1 MPIPTPFSPI
11 ILSQCI
17 VFPDHPSPVPVP
29 DLKLSVSDLPMLS
42 CHYIQKGCLFTS
54 PNLDSISVIDLL
66 KCSLSRTLSRFPP
79 LAGRLV
85 TDEDGYVYIKCN
97 DAGVDFIHA
106 NAGEFFVRDL
116 LAPGDVPDCF
126 KEFFAFDRTVSFNGH
141 FSPIMA
147 VQITFLADG
156 IFIGCSVNHA
166 VTDGTSFWNF
176 FNTFAEECKAVKST
190 TTTTTKKINITP
202 SPDFSR
208 DSVLVS
214 PAVLRLPPSG
224 PKVTFSGNVPLR
236 ERIFSFSR
244 EAILK
249 LKAKANES
257 KLIDN
262 GELTVT
268 EVEIM
273 GKQSNDTYCQKNVRV
288 GSILDSWYKNDT
300 VTKQHANCEAITI
313 SSFQSLCA
321 LLWRSVTRARKL
333 PPNKTT
339 TFRMAVNCRHRL
351 EPKLDPYYFGNAIQ
365 SIPTCASA
373 GDVLSRDLRWC
384 AEQLNENVMAHD
396 NETVRRF
403 VEDWEGNPR
412 VFPLGNADGASITMG
427 SSPRFPMY
435 ENDFGWGRP
444 LAVRSGRAN
453 KFDGKISAFPG
464 REGGGSIELE
474 VVLAPETMAA
484 IESDWEFMQYATS
497 SN

>member
-1 MPIPTPFSPI
+1 MPIPTPSSSPI
-11 ILSQCI
+11 LLSKCI
-17 VFPDHPSPVPVP
+17 VFPDQPSALP
-29 DLKLSVSDLPMLS
+29 DLQLSVSDLPMLS
-42 CHYIQKGCLFTS
+42 CHYIQKGCLFSTS
-54 PNLDSISVIDLL
+54 TNLDAISIVQRL
-66 KCSLSRTLSRFPP
+66 KCSLSKTLSRFPP

-85 TDEDGYVYIKCN
+85 TDHDGYVYIKCN
-97 DAGVDFIHA
+97 DAGVDFIHT

-126 KEFFAFDRTVSFNGH
+126 KEFFAFDRTVSFAGH
-141 FSPIMA
+141 FNPIMA

-156 IFIGCSVNHA
+156 IFVGCSVNHA

-176 FNTFAEECKAVKST
+176 FNTFAEECKS
-190 TTTTTKKINITP
+190 TTTTKKITITP
-202 SPDFSR
+202 TPDFRR

-214 PAVLRLPPSG
+214 SAVLRLPSSG
-224 PKVTFSGNVPLR
+224 PKVTFSGDVPLR

-249 LKAKANES
+249 LKAKTNEK

-268 EVEIM
+268 AVEIM
-273 GKQSNDTYCQKNVRV
+273 GKRSNDKYCQNNGKV
-288 GSILDSWYKNDT
+288 GTIKDSWNRNDT
-300 VTKQHANCEAITI
+300 VSNEHENCEQIPKTTI

-333 PPNKTT
+333 PPNKMT

-365 SIPTCASA
+365 SVPTYASA
-373 GDVLSRDLRWC
+373 ADVLSQDLRWC
-384 AEQLNENVMAHD
+384 AEKLNENVMAHD
-396 NETVRRF
+396 NGMVRRF
-403 VEDWEGNPR
+403 VEDWEANPR

-453 KFDGKISAFPG
+453 KFDGKISAFPS
-464 REGGGSIELE
+464 REGGGSVDLE
-474 VVLAPETMAA
+474 VVLEPETMAG
-484 IESDWEFMQYATS
+484 IESDWEFMQYVS
-497 SN
+497 SPLN